1 MAQTPIASSETS
13 GRGANFLRWCKRNWK
28 GIAGAFLLLVII
40 GVGAFFALPS
50 QRGIPYRVAE
60 ETYTLVRDK
69 ISSSAAIALALPK
82 GVEMTAAEAQAK
94 VTFEP
99 PLEGS
104 WTAGSE
110 KGELFFEPEDKLTL
124 GSYYTVSLETPDG
137 ILSKDFLIDED
148 PKILSIF
155 PRAKSEAPENSEIT
169 IVFNRPMVPLTTL
182 DELDQRDV
190 PVKITPPTKGKFK
203 WISTRNLQFIPEKRL
218 VRSANYTVGVGEGL
232 RSVDGL
238 PLKGATHTFITRPLR
253 YGDSFDGPSGGGAPS
268 PYSP

>member
-148 PKILSIF
+148 PKILSWLLDSKDSPSVEIH
-155 PRAKSEAPENSEIT
+155 PSELMVKALSEYFIW
-169 IVFNRPMVPLTTL
+169 IKDN
-182 DELDQRDV
+182 V
-190 PVKITPPTKGKFK
+190 PVQAEFG
-203 WISTRNLQFIPEKRL
+203 
-218 VRSANYTVGVGEGL
+218 GL
-232 RSVDGL
+232 RVGN
-238 PLKGATHTFITRPLR
+238 
-253 YGDSFDGPSGGGAPS
+253 
-268 PYSP
+268 